1 MIWWYFSSVFFFILD
16 FISEPFLE
24 ALPQIHILLILFI
37 LNPYVTYY
45 LDEKLF
51 IATFGTSLLTA
62 TFGIAKFLKT
72 GPSRLVPDQGP
83 LGGHG
88 TLAFLLLMLNVASTI
103 VSKGIMLAALGWGIN
118 DHWIGE
124 PLTMNDSL
132 VVGVWIAICYL
143 PQLVN
148 VGFWYIFHSHQSKSL
163 SALLFQAIIILFS
176 SLGPTKSLKMILQ
189 YPAIILTPVFSY
201 WTFGNTISC
210 CKGNSDN
217 KLKVSFRLTWIN
229 SIITTFGNLGLFLV
243 HFFSKDLSHYHVL
256 DSFNLFLHIISGSFL
271 VLSWITLIILQN
283 LQNCQKAC
291 CSFCQNNQVFQKTA
305 LDPNDPDKLIY
316 LTKLVTQEIET
327 EVQVQHTEVNLDHS
341 VLEDIRTLSKKMK
354 NVASGSVFVSDEPK
368 QSKLKSKSNLKKVF
382 INTLQISYQLS

>member
-1 MIWWYFSSVFFFILD
+1 M
-16 FISEPFLE
+16 
-24 ALPQIHILLILFI
+24 PQIHILLILFI

-148 VGFWYIFHSHQSKSL
+148 VGF
-163 SALLFQAIIILFS
+163 
-176 SLGPTKSLKMILQ
+176 
-189 YPAIILTPVFSY
+189 
-201 WTFGNTISC
+201 
-210 CKGNSDN
+210 
-217 KLKVSFRLTWIN
+217 
-229 SIITTFGNLGLFLV
+229 
-243 HFFSKDLSHYHVL
+243 
-256 DSFNLFLHIISGSFL
+256 
-271 VLSWITLIILQN
+271 
-283 LQNCQKAC
+283 
-291 CSFCQNNQVFQKTA
+291 
-305 LDPNDPDKLIY
+305 
-316 LTKLVTQEIET
+316 
-327 EVQVQHTEVNLDHS
+327 
-341 VLEDIRTLSKKMK
+341 
-354 NVASGSVFVSDEPK
+354 
-368 QSKLKSKSNLKKVF
+368 
-382 INTLQISYQLS
+382 